1 MRRYPILH
9 LSDIL
14 VLGWYGRTDV
24 VRDRPNWALSR
35 VRVRWD
41 RVFIGSKDLTKGF
54 KHYPNR
60 LRT

>member
-24 VRDRPNWALSR
+24 VRDRPDWVLSR
-35 VRVRWD
+35 LRVGRD
-41 RVFIGSKDLTKGF
+41 RVSTRK
-54 KHYPNR
+54 
-60 LRT
+60 

>member
-1 MRRYPILH
+1 MRQYPILH

-24 VRDRPNWALSR
+24 VRDRPYWALSR
-35 VRVRWD
+35 LRVRGY
-41 RVFIGSKDLTKGF
+41 RVSRGSKDLTKGSEL
-54 KHYPNR
+54 YSNR